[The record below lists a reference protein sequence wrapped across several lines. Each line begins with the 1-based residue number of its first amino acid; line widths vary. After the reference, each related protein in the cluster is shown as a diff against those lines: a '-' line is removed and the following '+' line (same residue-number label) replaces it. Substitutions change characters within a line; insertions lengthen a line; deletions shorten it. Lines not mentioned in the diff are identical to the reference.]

1 MTAKR
6 RSTTTLPARALA
18 VLSVTLLTFVA
29 SGSAGAYEVVLS
41 TQGEYMDGYLV
52 NGKAFPPRVIV
63 NDPEPHPADSLTVP
77 PYIGG
82 RHLNGQ
88 VCFFPPQMTQH
99 RLARAE
105 DSGTGSSSGSAV
117 VRGAPFRRGYVV
129 ADDEYREACLD
140 PKPPQARCS
149 VTNPT
154 SPFFVG
160 KSIDGWAVF
169 DSSGRWT
176 RQHIQ
181 VQGEPAVD
189 QNDDPQGAKDPQGC
203 AFLPDGRLLAT
214 DVGSEIT
221 GVNDGALMV
230 FFPDGPDGGYGS
242 YCFLDKS
249 LADPG
254 MPALDDAG
262 NIYVPEPQGLRVTKF
277 SPPYPSSPADCANPE
292 RLATTPPKKST
303 WLTSGVGGLTVPASI
318 TRVRG
323 SDHFYVAGILAPPI
337 INEYDANGA
346 FVRNI
351 VPADVP
357 KNPLG
362 MDVGRDGT
370 LYYAELNLDPITSSP
385 RCGSVSMVQFDAA
398 GNPQPPVTLGTH
410 LRFPDGITVVD
421 SSELRIRSSG

>member
-1 MTAKR
+1 MASP
-6 RSTTTLPARALA
+6 RSSTR
-18 VLSVTLLTFVA
+18 TLLA
-29 SGSAGAYEVVLS
+29 STWTALSATLLILITMGSAGAFEVVLS

-63 NDPEPHPADSLTVP
+63 NDPDPHPPGSLAVP

-82 RHLNGQ
+82 RHLNGK
-88 VCFFPPQMTQH
+88 VCFFPP
-99 RLARAE
+99 R
-105 DSGTGSSSGSAV
+105 
-117 VRGAPFRRGYVV
+117 VRGHRRQYIV

-140 PKPPQARCS
+140 PHPPQARCA
-149 VTNPT
+149 VTDPM
-154 SPFFVG
+154 SPFYVG
-160 KSIDGWAVF
+160 KSLDGWAVF
-169 DSSGRWT
+169 GPNGRWT
-176 RQHIQ
+176 RQHIN
-181 VQGEPAVD
+181 VQGQPAVD
-189 QNDDPQGAKDPQGC
+189 QNNDPQGAKDPQGC
-203 AFLPDGRLLAT
+203 AFLKDGRLIAT

-230 FFPDGPDGGYGS
+230 FFPGGPHGGYAS

-254 MPALDDAG
+254 MPVLDHAG

-277 SPPYPSSPADCANPE
+277 SPPFPSSTADCANPE
-292 RLATTPPKKST
+292 QLVTTPPQKST
-303 WLTSGVGGLTVPASI
+303 WLANGVGGLSIPVSI

-323 SDHFYVAGILAPPI
+323 SNHFYVAGVLGPPI

-351 VPADVP
+351 VPAHVP

-370 LYYAELNLDPITSSP
+370 LYYAELNLDPMTSNP
-385 RCGSVSMVQFDAA
+385 RCGSVSMVQFDGA
-398 GNPQPPVTLGTH
+398 GNPKPPVTLGMH
-410 LRFPDGITVVD
+410 LQFPDGITVVE
-421 SSELRIRSSG
+421 SSRFRIRFKHLKPSPDIPPSECGGGT

>member
-1 MTAKR
+1 MASRPPRTR
-6 RSTTTLPARALA
+6 TLPASRWTAR
-18 VLSVTLLTFVA
+18 SVPLLILVTM
-29 SGSAGAYEVVLS
+29 GSAAAFEVVLS

-63 NDPEPHPADSLTVP
+63 NDPDPHPRDSLTVP

-82 RHLNGQ
+82 RHLNGK
-88 VCFFPPQMTQH
+88 VCFFPSRERRH
-99 RLARAE
+99 RRQ
-105 DSGTGSSSGSAV
+105 
-117 VRGAPFRRGYVV
+117 YIV

-140 PKPPQARCS
+140 PKPPQARCG
-149 VTNPT
+149 VTDPK
-154 SPFFVG
+154 SRFYVG
-160 KSIDGWAVF
+160 KSLDGWAVF
-169 DSSGRWT
+169 APNGRWT
-176 RQHIQ
+176 RQHIN

-189 QNDDPQGAKDPQGC
+189 QNNDPQGAKDPQGC

-214 DVGSEIT
+214 DVGSEIV

-230 FFPDGPDGGYGS
+230 FFPGGPHSGYES
-242 YCFLDKS
+242 YCFLDKT

-254 MPALDDAG
+254 MPVLDDAG
-262 NIYVPEPQGLRVTKF
+262 NLYVPEPQAARVTKF
-277 SPPYPSSPADCANPE
+277 SPPYPSSPADCANPD
-292 RLATTPPKKST
+292 LLVTTPPRKST
-303 WLTSGVGGLTVPASI
+303 WLAGGVGGLNIPVSI

-323 SDHFYVAGILAPPI
+323 SNHFYVAGAIAPPI

-351 VPADVP
+351 VPANVP

-370 LYYAELNLDPITSSP
+370 LYYAELNLDPATFNP

-398 GNPQPPVTLGTH
+398 GNAQPPVTLGMH
-410 LRFPDGITVVD
+410 LQFPDGITVVE
-421 SSELRIRSSG
+421 SSQLRIRFKRLKPSPDIPASDCGGE